1 MENNP
6 EFCEKITQFTKEDV
20 RAIAGWVIKNF
31 DTIVQGAK
39 PELDDVR
46 VKREKRTAKRKEAQ
60 KLKEQEAEAWKTGSI
75 QCDF

>member
-1 MENNP
+1 M
-6 EFCEKITQFTKEDV
+6 QFTKEDV

-46 VKREKRTAKRKEAQ
+46 VKREKRTAKEK
-60 KLKEQEAEAWKTGSI
+60 KLK
-75 QCDF
+75 D

>member
-6 EFCEKITQFTKEDV
+6 EFCEKIMQFTKEDV

-46 VKREKRTAKRKEAQ
+46 VKREK
-60 KLKEQEAEAWKTGSI
+60 LSLI
-75 QCDF
+75 HI